1 MLPIKERFGT
11 VPESAVTS
19 STASS
24 PKTPTVTARGRSMG
38 WIGPA
43 PTSGSPEGLG
53 TQKCAY
59 NTINHLSKYVTQLG
73 EYDYAVD
80 WSGYS

>member
-1 MLPIKERFGT
+1 
-11 VPESAVTS
+11 
-19 STASS
+19 
-24 PKTPTVTARGRSMG
+24 MG

-59 NTINHLSKYVTQLG
+59 NTTQLG